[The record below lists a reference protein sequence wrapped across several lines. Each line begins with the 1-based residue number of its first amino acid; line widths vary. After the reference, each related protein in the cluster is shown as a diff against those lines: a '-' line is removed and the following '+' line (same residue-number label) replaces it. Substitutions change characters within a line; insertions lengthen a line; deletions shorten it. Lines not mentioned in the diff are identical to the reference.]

1 MVKELVQERRSW
13 LRAKR
18 VVSIQFRLIQSR
30 GKHTDKAWHLAMTED
45 MGLGGI
51 SFYAETEY
59 QVSDVLEIHVMMSGI
74 LDLFKGYGRI
84 VRIEK
89 KAMGVCYLVAVKF
102 VERAS
107 KSRNFRRSITKI
119 RSRIKR

>member
-1 MVKELVQERRSW
+1 MVKELLQERRSW

-30 GKHTDKAWHLAMTED
+30 GKHTDKAWHLSMTED
-45 MGLGGI
+45 MGLGGV

-59 QVSDVLEIHVMMSGI
+59 QINDVLEIHIMMSGI
-74 LDLFKGYGRI
+74 LDLFKGYGKI

-102 VERAS
+102 VERES
-107 KSRNFRRSITKI
+107 KSRNLRRPTSRS
-119 RSRIKR
+119 RSRIK